1 RLVSRVRGVFGVE
14 LPVRAVFEAPTA
26 GLLAARVARA
36 GAARAPL
43 VAGVRPQRIPLSY
56 AQRRLWFA
64 FRLEGPSPTYNCPL
78 VLRFSGTLDRDA
90 LAGAVA
96 DVVARH
102 ESLRTRFV
110 ETHGEPCQQ
119 ILPAGQAPALLDCLP
134 PVTGETEL
142 AGLLREHSAYCFDLA
157 TETPFR
163 ATLFQQAPDQHVL
176 LLLVHHIASD
186 GWSMTPLARD
196 LSTAYRTRTQATTPP
211 PHHDSRPQHNPPP
224 PQEPLAV
231 QYADYTLWQTAVLG
245 DPHDPDSV
253 LARQRAYWT
262 TQLTGAPQVLDL
274 PLDRPRPAIARHH
287 GATTPL
293 SLSPALH
300 HQLRTLARDHD
311 VTLFMVLHAATAVL
325 LRHLGAG
332 NDLPI
337 ATVQAGRTDEA
348 LEPLIGFFVNTLI
361 LRTDLT
367 GDPTF
372 RQLLARVRET
382 DLAAYAHQDLPLDH
396 VIEALNPHRTL
407 SHTPFTQ
414 IA

>member
-1 RLVSRVRGVFGVE
+1 
-14 LPVRAVFEAPTA
+14 
-26 GLLAARVARA
+26 LLAGRVARA

-43 VAGVRPQRIPLSY
+43 VAGVRPERIPLSY

-78 VLRFSGTLDRDA
+78 VLRFSGPLDREA

-110 ETHGEPCQQ
+110 ELDGEPCQQ
-119 ILPAGQAPALLDCLP
+119 VIPVGDARVVVDGPRPVAGEEELDR
-134 PVTGETEL
+134 
-142 AGLLREHSAYCFDLA
+142 LLREHSAYRFDLA
-157 TETPFR
+157 AEIPFR
-163 ATLFQQAPDQHVL
+163 ATLFEQAPDQHVL

-196 LSTAYRTRTQATTPP
+196 LSTAYRTRTHGQNL
-211 PHHDSRPQHNPPP
+211 DQG
-224 PQEPLAV
+224 QELAPLAV
-231 QYADYTLWQTAVLG
+231 QYADYALWQTAVLG
-245 DPHDPDSV
+245 NPHDPNSI
-253 LARQRAYWT
+253 LARQRTYWT
-262 TQLTGAPQVLDL
+262 HQLTGAPQVLDL

-293 SLSPALH
+293 TLTPALH

-325 LRHLGAG
+325 LRTLGAG
-332 NDLPI
+332 TDLPI

-348 LEPLIGFFVNTLI
+348 LEPLVGFFVNTLI

-372 RQLLARVRET
+372 TELLTRVRET

-414 IA
+414 IALTLQ